1 MNDLN
6 EQLQLTGKYS
16 GPSPT
21 ETERESGAEIERTRF
36 GPLRPN
42 SVGHR
47 ALAAWRGGD
56 RLTAYTASARMTGDY
71 HAIRREATRL
81 VVRGFLQ
88 KDGTLP
94 NHAPRGRKNVDAY
107 RITVVGRAE
116 LDRLDS
122 L

>member
-1 MNDLN
+1 MN
-6 EQLQLTGKYS
+6 EQLHLTGKYS

-21 ETERESGAEIERTRF
+21 ETEQESGEAVEQARF

-42 SVGHR
+42 SVGHQ
-47 ALAAWRGGD
+47 ALAAWRSGE

-107 RITVVGRAE
+107 RITAIGRVE